1 MAMNQP
7 PQPGFTPQYQ
17 QQQGNG
23 IAIASMVLGIISV
36 VLCFLWF
43 VGPIL
48 AILAVIFGALGLSK
62 AKRVGRGRGAALA
75 GLILGVIGIVLAI
88 VFIVVVVMAVKSFDN
103 YMTKG
108 KKTEASL
115 HLDMMERKIKTFH
128 IEKSRLPV
136 STALTPTTNAC
147 ESRTGK
153 IPRIPLS
160 QWEADKGWSEMQFH
174 IDEDTLFQYRWT
186 ATDPTKGGYAEA
198 IGDLDCDGTPT
209 TYRVDFEVVE
219 GMIRTTRHEP
229 TPD

>member
-1 MAMNQP
+1 MAMHQP
-7 PQPGFTPQYQ
+7 PQPGFTPHHQ

-23 IAIASMVLGIISV
+23 LAVAAMVLGIISV

-43 VGPIL
+43 IGPVL
-48 AILAVIFGALGLSK
+48 AILAIIFGALGLSK
-62 AKRVGRGRGAALA
+62 AKKIGRGRGAALA

-115 HLDMMERKIKTFH
+115 HLKMMERKIKTFH
-128 IEKSRLPV
+128 IEKSRLPE
-136 STALTPTTNAC
+136 SAALMPGTNAC

-153 IPRIPLS
+153 SPRVPES
-160 QWEADKGWSEMQFH
+160 QWFADKGWAEMQFH

-186 ATDPTKGGYAEA
+186 KTSDTAGYAEA
-198 IGDLDCDGTPT
+198 IGDLDCDANVS
-209 TYRVDFEVVE
+209 TYRVDINVVD
-219 GMIRTTRHEP
+219 GNVQATHHDP